1 MRINNSQ
8 KSRKMNSNQKDKKT
22 LTLTKNQREILV
34 GVILGDAHLET
45 QNNGQTYRVKF
56 AQSVAHKP
64 YLDHLYD
71 IFKDW
76 VLTPPKYKASNN
88 VWHFSTIS
96 HGAFRFYGHQFYGE
110 KKGIPKLIHRWLT
123 PKALAYWYMDDG
135 SMKSKDSKGVLLNTH
150 SFELSDIKRLCE
162 LLESRFKLQA
172 WPRKQKHKDKEYYQI
187 YISGHSYEQL
197 RDLIL
202 PHLIPEMLYKF
213 PSERR
218 KQQTRLTQLPK
229 E

>member
-1 MRINNSQ
+1 MIKKTFRGNSLKQ
-8 KSRKMNSNQKDKKT
+8 YKKT
-22 LTLTKNQREILV
+22 LKLTKSQREILI

-45 QNNGQTYRVKF
+45 QDNKQTYRIKF

-64 YLDHLYD
+64 YLDHLYE

-76 VLTPPKYKASNN
+76 VLTPPKYNASSN
-88 VWHFSTIS
+88 VWYFNTIS
-96 HGAFRFYGHQFYGE
+96 HSSFRFYAHQFYGE

-123 PKALAYWYMDDG
+123 PKTLAYWFMDDG
-135 SMKSKDSKGVLLNTH
+135 SMKSKESKGVLFNKH

-162 LLESRFKLQA
+162 IFESKFQFQA
-172 WPRKQKHKDKEYYQI
+172 WPRKQKHNGKEYYQI

-197 RDLIL
+197 RSLIY
-202 PHLIPEMLYKF
+202 PYLIPEILYKF
-213 PSERR
+213 PPERSIR
-218 KQQTRLTQLPK
+218 TSKLTQLPK